1 MRIQWPLQE
10 NKYSAWPSLHPE
22 KQLHLEGLKLNQEPY
37 GGLKKQF
44 FSDKFRNMFSVGQP
58 SQSVKLMS

>member
-22 KQLHLEGLKLNQEPY
+22 KQLHLEGLKLNHEPY
-37 GGLKKQF
+37 GGLKKAVF
-44 FSDKFRNMFSVGQP
+44 
-58 SQSVKLMS
+58 